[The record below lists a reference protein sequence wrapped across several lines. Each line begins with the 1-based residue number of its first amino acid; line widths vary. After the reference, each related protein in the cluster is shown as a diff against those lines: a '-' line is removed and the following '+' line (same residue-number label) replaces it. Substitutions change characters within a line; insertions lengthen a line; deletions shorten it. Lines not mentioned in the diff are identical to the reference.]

1 MGEDSKI
8 EKQGLLS
15 TEQTSHF
22 SVALKKVFLLQS
34 SRGYWGRGKIGNKV
48 TYTSQGIQLMQ
59 ALGVNH
65 NNKNFKKAIRWL
77 EDNIGKVES
86 HWSTRVEIGLK
97 LGDFNRLATDDDIDH
112 FLDDLEYD
120 LNHPQEEARLDLF
133 WDVIPTLIAF
143 HPYEKDYEDKKGK
156 AVPHKKL
163 IQEIIDISED
173 FGDTIT
179 VQFQANH
186 TGLVALYLATIID
199 KNWEPE
205 FQKKLY
211 EYRCKMVKWL
221 LANREENASSI
232 SWQRG
237 KGITSYVLIDLIG
250 CGLEKEKIKKY
261 IPKIIRFIVP
271 DARGNVKRDKTTTY
285 DTKLHAEPLYVSM
298 LVLRAMTEVI
308 KMEGTDKISDIRNRV
323 SDYSWLEARVAK
335 FARTFYYNKKK
346 IPIIICSLLCIFGGI
361 SYIFNMEFLASLLIT
376 IGVSCLFTY
385 LFQVFDK
392 D

>member
-1 MGEDSKI
+1 MREDSK
-8 EKQGLLS
+8 LLS
-15 TEQTSHF
+15 TEQISHY
-22 SVALKKVFLLQS
+22 SVALKKVLLLQS
-34 SRGYWGRGKIGNKV
+34 SRGYWGRGKVENKV

-59 ALGVNH
+59 ALGVDH

-97 LGDFNRLATDDDIDH
+97 LGDLNKLATDDYIDH
-112 FLDDLEYD
+112 FLEDLEYD

-143 HPYEKDYEDKKGK
+143 YPYEKNYEGKKGK
-156 AVPHKKL
+156 VISHEKL
-163 IQEIIDISED
+163 IRRIIDISED

-186 TGLVALYLATIID
+186 TGLVALYLSTISD
-199 KNWEPE
+199 KDWDPE
-205 FQKKLY
+205 YKKQLDD
-211 EYRCKMVKWL
+211 YRDKMVKWL

-232 SWQRG
+232 SWQMG

-250 CGLEKEKIKKY
+250 CRFDNEQIKKY

-271 DARGNVKRDKTTTY
+271 DSKGNVQRDKTTTY

-298 LVLRAMTEVI
+298 LTLRAITEVL
-308 KMEGTDKISDIRNRV
+308 KMEDMDKISDIRNKV
-323 SDYSWLEARVAK
+323 TNCFWAEALVAR
-335 FARTFYYNKKK
+335 FAETFYYNKKK
-346 IPIIICSLLCIFGGI
+346 IPIIICVLLCILGGLL
-361 SYIFNMEFLASLLIT
+361 YKFKLEFFANLLLAT
-376 IGVSCLFTY
+376 GFSCLFTS
-385 LFQVFDK
+385 FFHVFDM